1 VAEEALFAGK
11 YELVRKLGEG
21 GMAEIFLARPRGAG
35 APRGELVIKRIH
47 PELARNE
54 SYVELFLDEARVA
67 ADLEH
72 PNIVRLLDIGKA
84 EGTYYLA
91 MEYVRGADLM
101 EICRRGI
108 QRQRFLPLAHA
119 VTITRE
125 VARGLQVAHQFRD
138 GDGRTLS
145 IVHRDVSPSNI
156 LVGYDGQT
164 KLADFGIAK
173 AATQVHDD
181 AGKIMGKWG
190 YMAPEQLRTG
200 EVDPRSDLFSLGVVL
215 YEITVGRRLYRGAA
229 REAKQKILEQPVPAP
244 TRVRADYPRALER
257 IVLRLLER
265 DPAQRYPDAETL
277 IRDLEAFASEAGL
290 SLGRG
295 ALSRYLV
302 DLFEVEGVPL
312 GPLTREDDPARDP
325 TSEAGGAGPRSDR
338 DPDDDA
344 EEGDELDFDRRPPP
358 ALGFDPGFDPD
369 FAEELDAAEARAAG
383 DAGARQAGASGDG
396 AREPGVR
403 EAGARQAGAS
413 GDGAREPGARGDGA
427 REPGAREDS
436 ASETVEPE
444 IDLAEAVNAL
454 RRESGLSTDY
464 REATDRAAPAARRSR
479 DWLLWLG
486 LALVLGAGTVLLL
499 TYLGR
504 L

>member
-1 VAEEALFAGK
+1 MAEEALFAGK

-47 PELARNE
+47 PALAENE
-54 SYVELFLDEARVA
+54 AYVDLFLDEARIA

-119 VTITRE
+119 VTIALE
-125 VARGLQVAHQFRD
+125 VARGLEVAHQHRD
-138 GDGRTLS
+138 GEGRTLS

-190 YMAPEQLRTG
+190 YMAPEQLRAG

-215 YEITVGRRLYRGAA
+215 YEITVGRRLFRGAA

-244 TRVRADYPRALER
+244 TQVRPDYPRALER
-257 IVLRLLER
+257 IVLRLLQR
-265 DPAQRYPDAETL
+265 DPAQRYPDADTL
-277 IRDLEAFASEAGL
+277 IRDLESFASDADL
-290 SLGRG
+290 SLGCG

-312 GPLTREDDPARDP
+312 GPQTREDDPAQGR
-325 TSEAGGAGPRSDR
+325 TSEPRGAGKGPDREDDVEESD
-338 DPDDDA
+338 D
-344 EEGDELDFDRRPPP
+344 LDFDRRPPS
-358 ALGFDPGFDPD
+358 ALGFDPD
-369 FAEELDAAEARAAG
+369 FAEELGEEEAHAQGEAG
-383 DAGARQAGASGDG
+383 AGEVGASEDDAGEVG
-396 AREPGVR
+396 AREAGAGEVDAR
-403 EAGARQAGAS
+403 EAGARKDNARKAGAS
-413 GDGAREPGARGDGA
+413 DGVD
-427 REPGAREDS
+427 
-436 ASETVEPE
+436 ASETPE
-444 IDLAEAVNAL
+444 AEVDLAAAVDAL

-464 REATDRAAPAARRSR
+464 REPTDRAASAARRSR
-479 DWLLWLG
+479 DWWLWLG
-486 LALVLGAGTVLLL
+486 LALVLGAGAVLLL